1 MTTTARTVSGL
12 IKNTDGTYAHAV
24 VQGLEIPGHDYIS
37 MSYTGS
43 NVTGVVYKMGGASGT
58 TVATLTLTYDVDD
71 NLLTVTKS

>member
-12 IKNTDGTYAHAV
+12 IKNPDGTYAQAI

-37 MSYTGS
+37 MSYTGG
-43 NVTGVVYKMGGASGT
+43 NVTSVVYKMGGASGT